1 MQRLLSKLTYANVIA
16 TIALFLALAGG
27 AAIAAGNLGKNA
39 VRSTNIAANAVK
51 TQDIARNA
59 VKAAKLAPNAVK
71 ASKLAANAVKTK
83 NLAKSSVTG
92 GKVKSGTLT
101 RTQLAAGTLAG
112 LQVADAQATSV
123 PGLTSEPANAQGTA
137 VPLTGTGAFT
147 PVAGK
152 SYELLAELRG
162 TPSDANGPV
171 GGGCFT
177 GVQIFVNGE
186 PTVFVGINANEGAE
200 PPFAVNGVGNAST
213 AIGLLS
219 TAPQAISASSYG
231 DTNCGAGTTASLRVT
246 VVELG

>member
-59 VKAAKLAPNAVK
+59 VKA
-71 ASKLAANAVKTK
+71 SKLAANAVKTK
-83 NLAKSSVTG
+83 SLAKSSVTG

-112 LQVADAQATSV
+112 LQVADLQTTSV
-123 PGLTSEPANAQGTA
+123 PGLTSEATSALGTS
-137 VPLTGTGAFT
+137 VPMTGTGAFT

-152 SYELLAELRG
+152 SYELLVELRG
-162 TPSDANGPV
+162 TPSDANGPG
-171 GGGCFT
+171 GGGCFA
-177 GVQIFVNGE
+177 GVQVFVNSE
-186 PTVFVGINANEGAE
+186 PIAFVGINANASNQ
-200 PPFAVNGVGNAST
+200 PPFAVEGVGSAVT
-213 AIGLLS
+213 ALGLLS
-219 TAPQAISASSYG
+219 TGPQAITASSYG
-231 DTNCGAGTTASLRVT
+231 DTNCGAGTTAGLRIT

>member
-16 TIALFLALAGG
+16 TIALFLALGGG
-27 AAIAAGNLGKNA
+27 AVVAATQLGKNT
-39 VRSTNIAANAVK
+39 VKSQNIARNAVK

-59 VKAAKLAPNAVK
+59 VKA
-71 ASKLAANAVKTK
+71 SKLAANAVKNK
-83 NLAKSSVTG
+83 NLSKNAVTA

-112 LQVADAQATSV
+112 LQVADAQATNV
-123 PGLTSEPANAQGTA
+123 PGLGSFPPNSN
-137 VPLTGTGAFT
+137 GTGIPLGGTTAFT

-162 TPSDANGPV
+162 TPVDANGP
-171 GGGCFT
+171 GGASCFT

-186 PTVFVGINANEGAE
+186 PTVFVLINANASGE
-200 PPFAVNGVGNAST
+200 PPFAINSVGNAST
-213 AIGLLS
+213 GVGLLATGTQTI
-219 TAPQAISASSYG
+219 TAASYG
-231 DTNCGAGTTASLRVT
+231 EPSCAGSTGDLRVT